1 MLCEN
6 EEWICEANV
15 CVKKTGDYMAM
26 LECEMEE
33 LLIKQL
39 SCDVSQWTYRPD
51 LTTEEA
57 LWNNLR
63 EKLNR
68 NNIDKLQ
75 GIPLTDMEMAQVK
88 QFLLEQAATTYKAA
102 RWLSGE
108 HQVAQ
113 IPLLREDASL
123 GEVSLM
129 AVNSREVAGGSS
141 SYEVINQYQAVKG
154 DGSERN
160 RRFDVTLLINGLPL
174 IHIELKNR
182 DHPFMDAFRQ
192 ITKYC
197 EEGKFRGL
205 MGLVQM
211 FVVSNGEQTRY
222 IAADNHG
229 NLNEKFLTR
238 WVDENNEPVENYL
251 SFAKA
256 ALNIPAAH
264 LMVGKYCVLDN
275 DSKRVILL
283 RPYQIHAIEA
293 IRRASRERESG
304 FIWHTTGSGKT
315 LTSYTVTK
323 NLLDIPSMDKAIFL
337 IDRKDL
343 DQQTTS
349 SFLSYADSDDVD
361 VRNTEHTGD
370 LEDKLRSKDRCAI
383 VTTIQKLQNII
394 RRCTDEAASPKYQ
407 KLKDQIS
414 KKTIAFIVDECHRA
428 VTPESKRVIEKFFN
442 RSLWYGFTGT
452 PIFDENK
459 RAQKGDLPRTT
470 AGMYGR
476 PKDPNK
482 KCLHAYT
489 IKEAIGDGAVLGFKV
504 QGMGFS
510 RSTLEDLA
518 SKLQLMDELELD
530 DICDKDL
537 ESAVVKAYAS
547 QTGRNIYDDDRHRL
561 EVIDYIVNR
570 SAAKLWLDAP
580 TGESFEGLLTV
591 SSIQE
596 AQHYYKLFK
605 QFVADGKVSENIR
618 KVLPDFPKIA
628 ITYTVGENEDGATAN
643 QSEMAASL
651 ADYNAMFGTSWDL
664 STLGA
669 YNTDLNDR
677 LARKKS
683 KYRDRSQQLDLVI
696 VVDRLLTGFDAP
708 CLSTIFLDRPP
719 MKPQHLIQAF
729 SRTNRIF
736 NKVKRYGQ
744 IVTLQTPELY
754 AAKIDE
760 ALRLYTNGGM
770 DDVQAP
776 AWSETSERL
785 TSAVKALKT
794 VAATEEQVDDLQM
807 HGSLEE
813 LQAFV
818 KAYQA
823 VDRLIGEAQVYDEFR
838 EEMLKTTFDMSREE
852 FERLT
857 GRYHNVIERIKE
869 LTEKEKIE
877 VVDIDVDYELES
889 VKRIEVNYRYLVALL
904 QAHMPEGNDAP
915 KVASEAEDQ
924 RISKFIE
931 DYKKN
936 NPKVGEVLSQLWFEV
951 KFKPEAFRD
960 KDAFA
965 VIEERVD
972 ELIAKEIQDFSTK
985 WGVNP
990 EALKMYASTVPAS
1003 EISSKTVD
1011 ASMGDYAAYK
1021 AAGGSVTKLKYLR
1034 ELREAV
1040 ATFVKDEIKP
1050 LTKR

>member
-1 MLCEN
+1 
-6 EEWICEANV
+6 
-15 CVKKTGDYMAM
+15 MAM
-26 LECEMEE
+26 LESEMED

-88 QFLLEQAATTYKAA
+88 QFLLDQAATTYKAA

-154 DGSERN
+154 EGSDRN

-229 NLNEKFLTR
+229 NMNEKFLTR

-394 RRCTDEAASPKYQ
+394 RRCTDEDASPKYQ
-407 KLKDQIS
+407 KLKGQMS

-459 RAQKGDLPRTT
+459 RVQKGDLPRTT

-518 SKLQLMDELELD
+518 SKLQLTDELD
-530 DICDKDL
+530 DISDQDL
-537 ESAVVKAYAS
+537 EAAVVKAYAS

-561 EVIDYIVNR
+561 GVIDYIVNR

-591 SSIQE
+591 GSIQE

-618 KVLPDFPKIA
+618 KLLPDFPKIA

-785 TSAVKALKT
+785 TRAVEALKT

-857 GRYHNVIERIKE
+857 GRYHNIIERIKE
-869 LTEKEKIE
+869 LSENEKIE

-904 QAHMPEGNDAP
+904 QAHMPEGNDPP
-915 KVASEAEDQ
+915 KVASNAEDQ

-936 NPKVGEVLSQLWFEV
+936 NPKVGEVLGQLWFEV
-951 KFKPEAFRD
+951 KFNPEEFRD

-972 ELIAKEIQDFSTK
+972 ELVAKEIQDFSTK

-1011 ASMGDYAAYK
+1011 ASMGDYVAYK

>member
-1 MLCEN
+1 
-6 EEWICEANV
+6 
-15 CVKKTGDYMAM
+15 M
-26 LECEMEE
+26 LESEMEE
-33 LLIKQL
+33 QLIKQL
-39 SCDVSQWTYRPD
+39 SCDVSQWTYRSD

-88 QFLLEQAATTYKAA
+88 QFLLDQAATTYKAA

-229 NLNEKFLTR
+229 NMNEKFLIR

-256 ALNIPAAH
+256 SLNIPAAH

-394 RRCTDEAASPKYQ
+394 RRCTDEDASPKYQ

-510 RSTLEDLA
+510 RSALEDLA

>member
-1 MLCEN
+1 M
-6 EEWICEANV
+6 
-15 CVKKTGDYMAM
+15 TM
-26 LECEMEE
+26 LESEMEDH
-33 LLIKQL
+33 LIKQL
-39 SCDVSQWTYRPD
+39 TCADSQWTYRPD
-51 LTTEEA
+51 LTTEDA

-88 QFLLEQAATTYKAA
+88 QFLLDQAATTYKAA

-160 RRFDVTLLINGLPL
+160 RLFDVTLLINGLPL

-229 NLNEKFLTR
+229 NMNEKFLTR
-238 WVDENNEPVENYL
+238 WVDENNEPIENYL

-256 ALNIPAAH
+256 VLNIPAAH

-394 RRCTDEAASPKYQ
+394 RRCTDEDASPKYQ
-407 KLKDQIS
+407 KLRDQIS

-530 DICDKDL
+530 EISDKDL

-591 SSIQE
+591 GSIQE

-618 KVLPDFPKIA
+618 KLLPDFPKIA

-736 NKVKRYGQ
+736 NNVKRYGQ

-776 AWSETSERL
+776 AWSETSEHL

-857 GRYHNVIERIKE
+857 GRYHNIIERIKE

>member
-1 MLCEN
+1 
-6 EEWICEANV
+6 
-15 CVKKTGDYMAM
+15 MAM
-26 LECEMEE
+26 LESEMED

-39 SCDVSQWTYRPD
+39 TCDVSQWTYRPD

-68 NNIDKLQ
+68 NNIDELH
-75 GIPLTDMEMAQVK
+75 GIPLTDGEMSQVK
-88 QFLLEQAATTYKAA
+88 SFLLDQAATTYKAA

-113 IPLLREDASL
+113 IPILRDDASL
-123 GEVSLM
+123 RKVSLM

-141 SYEVINQYQAVKG
+141 SYEVINQFQAVKG
-154 DGSERN
+154 DESERN

-229 NLNEKFLTR
+229 NMNEKFLTR
-238 WVDENNEPVENYL
+238 WVNEDNEPVENYL

-275 DSKRVILL
+275 DRKKVILL

-293 IRRASRERESG
+293 IRKASRERESG

-323 NLLDIPSMDKAIFL
+323 NLLDVPSMDKAIFL

-370 LEDKLRSKDRCAI
+370 LEDKLKSKDRCAI
-383 VTTIQKLQNII
+383 VTTIQKLQNVI
-394 RRCTDEAASPKYQ
+394 RRCTEGDISPKYQ
-407 KLKDQIS
+407 KLKEQIS

-428 VTPESKRVIEKFFN
+428 VTPESKRLIEKFFN

-510 RSTLEDLA
+510 RSALEDLA

>member
-1 MLCEN
+1 
-6 EEWICEANV
+6 
-15 CVKKTGDYMAM
+15 M
-26 LECEMEE
+26 LESEMED

-39 SCDVSQWTYRPD
+39 TCDVSQWTYRPD
-51 LTTEEA
+51 LTTEDA

-75 GIPLTDMEMAQVK
+75 GIPLTDGEMAQVK
-88 QFLLEQAATTYKAA
+88 SFLLDQASTTYKAA

-113 IPLLREDASL
+113 IPILRDDASL
-123 GEVSLM
+123 GEVNLM

-154 DGSERN
+154 EGSERN

-229 NLNEKFLTR
+229 NMNEKFLTR
-238 WVDENNEPVENYL
+238 WVNEENEPVENYL

-275 DSKRVILL
+275 ERKKVILL

-293 IRRASRERESG
+293 IRKASRDRESG

-349 SFLSYADSDDVD
+349 SFLSYADSDDID

-370 LEDKLRSKDRCAI
+370 LEDKLKSKDRCAI

-394 RRCTDEAASPKYQ
+394 RRCTDEDASPKYQ
-407 KLKDQIS
+407 KLQEQIS
-414 KKTIAFIVDECHRA
+414 KKTIAFVVDECHRA
-428 VTPESKRVIEKFFN
+428 VTPESKRAIEKFFN

-476 PKDPNK
+476 PSDPNK

-489 IKEAIGDGAVLGFKV
+489 IKEAIGDGAVLGFKI
-504 QGMGFS
+504 QGMGFH

-518 SKLQLMDELELD
+518 RKLHLMDEEELEE
-530 DICDKDL
+530 ISDKKL
-537 ESAVVKAYAS
+537 EITVVKAYAE
-547 QTGRNIYDDDRHRL
+547 QTGKNIYDDDRHRL

-570 SAAKLWLDAP
+570 SSAKLWLDAP
-580 TGESFEGLLTV
+580 SGETFEGLLTV
-591 SSIQE
+591 HSIQE

-605 QFVADGKVSENIR
+605 QFVAEGRVDEDIR
-618 KVLPDFPKIA
+618 KLLPDFPKIA

-643 QSEMAASL
+643 QGEMSASI
-651 ADYNAMFGTSWDL
+651 ADYNAMFGTAWDL

-683 KYRDRSQQLDLVI
+683 KYRDRCQQLDLVI

-708 CLSTIFLDRPP
+708 CLSTIFMDRPP

-736 NKVKRYGQ
+736 NKKKRYGH

-776 AWSETSERL
+776 SWDETSERL
-785 TSAVKALKT
+785 TKAVTTLRTIAPT
-794 VAATEEQVDDLQM
+794 VEDVDELHM
-807 HGSLEE
+807 TGSLEE
-813 LQAFV
+813 LQAFA

-823 VDRLIGEAQVYDEFR
+823 VDRLIGEVQVYDEFQ
-838 EEMLKTTFDMSREE
+838 EEMLKRQFNMSHEE
-852 FERLT
+852 LERFT
-857 GRYHNVIERIKE
+857 GRYHNIIERIKE
-869 LTEKEKIE
+869 LTEEDE
-877 VVDIDVDYELES
+877 VELIDVDVDYELES
-889 VKRIEVNYRYLVALL
+889 VKRIEVNYRYLVTLL
-904 QAHMPEGNDAP
+904 QAHMPEGDDAA
-915 KVASEAEDQ
+915 KATTNIEDQ

-931 DYKKN
+931 AYKKN
-936 NPKVGEVLSQLWFEV
+936 NPKIGEVLSQLWFEV
-951 KFKPEAFRD
+951 KFNPENFRD
-960 KDAFA
+960 KDAFS
-965 VIEERVD
+965 VIEDRVN
-972 ELIAKEIQDFSTK
+972 ELIAQEIQNFSAK

-1011 ASMGDYAAYK
+1011 ASMGDYMAYK
-1021 AAGGSVTKLKYLR
+1021 AAGGTVTRLKYLR

-1040 ATFVKDEIKP
+1040 ASFVKNEIKP

>member
-1 MLCEN
+1 
-6 EEWICEANV
+6 
-15 CVKKTGDYMAM
+15 M
-26 LECEMEE
+26 LESEMEDH
-33 LLIKQL
+33 LIKQL
-39 SCDVSQWTYRPD
+39 TCADSQWTYRPD
-51 LTTEEA
+51 LTTEDA

-88 QFLLEQAATTYKAA
+88 QFLLDQAATTYKAA

-205 MGLVQM
+205 MSLVQM

-229 NLNEKFLTR
+229 NMNEKFLTR
-238 WVDENNEPVENYL
+238 WVDENNEPIENYL

-256 ALNIPAAH
+256 VLNIPAAH

-394 RRCTDEAASPKYQ
+394 RRCTDEDASPKYQ
-407 KLKDQIS
+407 KLRDQIS

-530 DICDKDL
+530 EISDKDL

-591 SSIQE
+591 GSIQE

-618 KVLPDFPKIA
+618 KLLPDFPKIA

-736 NKVKRYGQ
+736 NNVKRYGQ

-857 GRYHNVIERIKE
+857 GRYHNIIERIKE

>member
-1 MLCEN
+1 M
-6 EEWICEANV
+6 
-15 CVKKTGDYMAM
+15 GM
-26 LECEMEE
+26 LESEMEE
-33 LLIKQL
+33 RLINQL
-39 SCDVSQWTYRPD
+39 TLGESQWTYRSD

-88 QFLLEQAATTYKAA
+88 QFLLDQAATTYKAA

-123 GEVSLM
+123 GEVNLM

-141 SYEVINQYQAVKG
+141 NYEVINQYQAVKG

-394 RRCTDEAASPKYQ
+394 RRCTDEDASPKYQ
-407 KLKDQIS
+407 KLRDQIS

-428 VTPESKRVIEKFFN
+428 VTPESKDPDPECRTCSPSPSERTSGASFR
-442 RSLWYGFTGT
+442 RS
-452 PIFDENK
+452 
-459 RAQKGDLPRTT
+459 PRSTCR
-470 AGMYGR
+470 GR
-476 PKDPNK
+476 PDRR
-482 KCLHAYT
+482 
-489 IKEAIGDGAVLGFKV
+489 G
-504 QGMGFS
+504 S
-510 RSTLEDLA
+510 R
-518 SKLQLMDELELD
+518 
-530 DICDKDL
+530 
-537 ESAVVKAYAS
+537 
-547 QTGRNIYDDDRHRL
+547 
-561 EVIDYIVNR
+561 
-570 SAAKLWLDAP
+570 
-580 TGESFEGLLTV
+580 
-591 SSIQE
+591 
-596 AQHYYKLFK
+596 
-605 QFVADGKVSENIR
+605 
-618 KVLPDFPKIA
+618 
-628 ITYTVGENEDGATAN
+628 
-643 QSEMAASL
+643 
-651 ADYNAMFGTSWDL
+651 
-664 STLGA
+664 
-669 YNTDLNDR
+669 
-677 LARKKS
+677 
-683 KYRDRSQQLDLVI
+683 
-696 VVDRLLTGFDAP
+696 
-708 CLSTIFLDRPP
+708 
-719 MKPQHLIQAF
+719 
-729 SRTNRIF
+729 
-736 NKVKRYGQ
+736 
-744 IVTLQTPELY
+744 
-754 AAKIDE
+754 
-760 ALRLYTNGGM
+760 
-770 DDVQAP
+770 
-776 AWSETSERL
+776 
-785 TSAVKALKT
+785 
-794 VAATEEQVDDLQM
+794 
-807 HGSLEE
+807 
-813 LQAFV
+813 
-818 KAYQA
+818 
-823 VDRLIGEAQVYDEFR
+823 
-838 EEMLKTTFDMSREE
+838 
-852 FERLT
+852 
-857 GRYHNVIERIKE
+857 
-869 LTEKEKIE
+869 
-877 VVDIDVDYELES
+877 
-889 VKRIEVNYRYLVALL
+889 
-904 QAHMPEGNDAP
+904 
-915 KVASEAEDQ
+915 
-924 RISKFIE
+924 
-931 DYKKN
+931 
-936 NPKVGEVLSQLWFEV
+936 
-951 KFKPEAFRD
+951 
-960 KDAFA
+960 
-965 VIEERVD
+965 
-972 ELIAKEIQDFSTK
+972 
-985 WGVNP
+985 
-990 EALKMYASTVPAS
+990 
-1003 EISSKTVD
+1003 
-1011 ASMGDYAAYK
+1011 
-1021 AAGGSVTKLKYLR
+1021 
-1034 ELREAV
+1034 
-1040 ATFVKDEIKP
+1040 
-1050 LTKR
+1050 

>member
-1 MLCEN
+1 M
-6 EEWICEANV
+6 V
-15 CVKKTGDYMAM
+15 M
-26 LECEMEE
+26 LESEMED

-39 SCDVSQWTYRPD
+39 TCDVSQWTYRSD

-88 QFLLEQAATTYKAA
+88 QFLLDQAATTYKAA

-229 NLNEKFLTR
+229 NMNEKFLTR

-256 ALNIPAAH
+256 SLNIPAAH

-394 RRCTDEAASPKYQ
+394 RRCTDEDASPKYQ

-510 RSTLEDLA
+510 RSALEDLA

-736 NKVKRYGQ
+736 NKIKRYGQ

>member
-1 MLCEN
+1 M
-6 EEWICEANV
+6 
-15 CVKKTGDYMAM
+15 TM
-26 LECEMEE
+26 LESEMED

-39 SCDVSQWTYRPD
+39 SNDVSQWTYRPD

-88 QFLLEQAATTYKAA
+88 QFLLDQAATTYKAA

-113 IPLLREDASL
+113 IPILRDDASL

-229 NLNEKFLTR
+229 NMNEKFLTR
-238 WVDENNEPVENYL
+238 WVDENNEPIENYL

-394 RRCTDEAASPKYQ
+394 RRCTDEDASPKYQ
-407 KLKDQIS
+407 KLRDQIS

-530 DICDKDL
+530 DISDKDL

-547 QTGRNIYDDDRHRL
+547 QTGRNIYDDDGHRL
-561 EVIDYIVNR
+561 EVVDYIINR

-591 SSIQE
+591 GSIQE

-618 KVLPDFPKIA
+618 KLLPDFPKIA

-785 TSAVKALKT
+785 TRAVEVLKT

-857 GRYHNVIERIKE
+857 GRYHNIIERIKE
-869 LTEKEKIE
+869 LTEKEKID

-915 KVASEAEDQ
+915 KVASDAEDQ

-951 KFKPEAFRD
+951 KFNPEVFRD
-960 KDAFA
+960 KDAFT

-990 EALKMYASTVPAS
+990 EALKMYASTVPTS

>member
-1 MLCEN
+1 M
-6 EEWICEANV
+6 
-15 CVKKTGDYMAM
+15 TM
-26 LECEMEE
+26 LESEMED

-39 SCDVSQWTYRPD
+39 TCDVSQWTYRPD

-88 QFLLEQAATTYKAA
+88 QFLLDQAATTYKAA

-129 AVNSREVAGGSS
+129 AVNSREIAGGSS
-141 SYEVINQYQAVKG
+141 SYEVINQYPAVKG

-229 NLNEKFLTR
+229 NMNEKFLTR

-251 SFAKA
+251 SFAKT

-394 RRCTDEAASPKYQ
+394 RRYSDEDASPKYQ

-428 VTPESKRVIEKFFN
+428 VTPESKRLIEKFFN

-530 DICDKDL
+530 DISDKDL
-537 ESAVVKAYAS
+537 EAAVVKAYAS
-547 QTGRNIYDDDRHRL
+547 QTGRNIYDGDRHRL

-591 SSIQE
+591 GSIQE

-618 KVLPDFPKIA
+618 KLLPDFPKIA

-669 YNTDLNDR
+669 YNNDLNDR

-785 TSAVKALKT
+785 TRAVEALKT

-823 VDRLIGEAQVYDEFR
+823 VDRLIGEAQVYDEFH
-838 EEMLKTTFDMSREE
+838 EEILKTTFDMSREE

-857 GRYHNVIERIKE
+857 GRYHNIIERIKE

-877 VVDIDVDYELES
+877 VINIDVDYELES

-936 NPKVGEVLSQLWFEV
+936 NPKVGEVLSRLWFEV

-972 ELIAKEIQDFSTK
+972 ELIAKEIQDFSAK

>member
-1 MLCEN
+1 M
-6 EEWICEANV
+6 
-15 CVKKTGDYMAM
+15 TM
-26 LECEMEE
+26 LESEMED

-39 SCDVSQWTYRPD
+39 TCDVSQWTYRPD

-88 QFLLEQAATTYKAA
+88 QFLLDQAATTYKAA

-129 AVNSREVAGGSS
+129 AVNSREIAGGSS
-141 SYEVINQYQAVKG
+141 SYEVINQYPAVKG

-229 NLNEKFLTR
+229 NMNEKFLTR

-251 SFAKA
+251 SFAKT

-394 RRCTDEAASPKYQ
+394 RRYSDEDASPKYQ

-428 VTPESKRVIEKFFN
+428 VTPESKRLIEKFFN

-530 DICDKDL
+530 DISDKDL
-537 ESAVVKAYAS
+537 EAAVVKAYAS

-591 SSIQE
+591 GSIQE

-618 KVLPDFPKIA
+618 KLLPDFPKIA

-669 YNTDLNDR
+669 YNNDLNDR

-754 AAKIDE
+754 AAK
-760 ALRLYTNGGM
+760 R
-770 DDVQAP
+770 
-776 AWSETSERL
+776 
-785 TSAVKALKT
+785 AVEALKT

-823 VDRLIGEAQVYDEFR
+823 VDRLIGEAQVYDEFH
-838 EEMLKTTFDMSREE
+838 EEILKTTFDMSREE

-857 GRYHNVIERIKE
+857 GRYHNIIERIKE

-877 VVDIDVDYELES
+877 VINIDVDYELES

-936 NPKVGEVLSQLWFEV
+936 NPKVGEVLSRLWFEV

-972 ELIAKEIQDFSTK
+972 ELIAKEIQDFSAK

>member
-1 MLCEN
+1 M
-6 EEWICEANV
+6 V
-15 CVKKTGDYMAM
+15 M
-26 LECEMEE
+26 LESEMED

-39 SCDVSQWTYRPD
+39 TCDVSQWTYRSD

-88 QFLLEQAATTYKAA
+88 QFLLDQAATTYKAA

-229 NLNEKFLTR
+229 NMNEKFLTR

-256 ALNIPAAH
+256 SLNIPAAH

-394 RRCTDEAASPKYQ
+394 RRCTDEDASPKYQ

-510 RSTLEDLA
+510 RSALEDLA

-877 VVDIDVDYELES
+877 VVDIDVGYELES

>member
-1 MLCEN
+1 M
-6 EEWICEANV
+6 
-15 CVKKTGDYMAM
+15 GM
-26 LECEMEE
+26 LESEMEE
-33 LLIKQL
+33 RLINQL
-39 SCDVSQWTYRPD
+39 TLGESQWTYRPD

-75 GIPLTDMEMAQVK
+75 GIPLTDGEMSQVK
-88 QFLLEQAATTYKAA
+88 SFLLDQAATTYKAA

-123 GEVSLM
+123 GEVSLI
-129 AVNSREVAGGSS
+129 AVNSREVAGGNS

-229 NLNEKFLTR
+229 NMNEKFLTR

-370 LEDKLRSKDRCAI
+370 LEDKIRSKDRCAI

-394 RRCTDEAASPKYQ
+394 RRYSDEDASPKYQ

-428 VTPESKRVIEKFFN
+428 VTPESKRLIEKFFN

-530 DICDKDL
+530 DISDKDL
-537 ESAVVKAYAS
+537 EAAVVKAYAS

-591 SSIQE
+591 GSIQE

-618 KVLPDFPKIA
+618 KLLPDFPKIA

-643 QSEMAASL
+643 QSEMVASL

-669 YNTDLNDR
+669 YNNDLNDR

-785 TSAVKALKT
+785 TRAVEALKT

-823 VDRLIGEAQVYDEFR
+823 VDRLIGEAQVYDEFH
-838 EEMLKTTFDMSREE
+838 EEILKTTFDMSREE

-857 GRYHNVIERIKE
+857 GRYHNIIERIKE

-877 VVDIDVDYELES
+877 VINIDVDYELES

-936 NPKVGEVLSQLWFEV
+936 NPKVGEVLSRLWFEV

-972 ELIAKEIQDFSTK
+972 ELIAKEIQDFSAK

>member
-1 MLCEN
+1 
-6 EEWICEANV
+6 
-15 CVKKTGDYMAM
+15 MAM
-26 LECEMEE
+26 LESEMED

-39 SCDVSQWTYRPD
+39 SCDVSQWTYRSD

-88 QFLLEQAATTYKAA
+88 QFLLDQAATTYKAA

-123 GEVSLM
+123 GEVILM

-394 RRCTDEAASPKYQ
+394 RRCTDEDASPKYQ
-407 KLKDQIS
+407 KLRDQIS

-530 DICDKDL
+530 DISDKDL

-591 SSIQE
+591 GSIQE

-618 KVLPDFPKIA
+618 KLLPDFPKIA

-651 ADYNAMFGTSWDL
+651 ADYNDMFGMSWDL

-785 TSAVKALKT
+785 TRAVEALKT

-838 EEMLKTTFDMSREE
+838 EEMLKTTFDMSRDE

-857 GRYHNVIERIKE
+857 GRYRNVIERIKE

-1040 ATFVKDEIKP
+1040 AAFVKDEIKP

>member
-1 MLCEN
+1 
-6 EEWICEANV
+6 
-15 CVKKTGDYMAM
+15 M
-26 LECEMEE
+26 LESEMED

-39 SCDVSQWTYRPD
+39 TCDVSQWTYRPD

-68 NNIDKLQ
+68 NNIDELH
-75 GIPLTDMEMAQVK
+75 GIPLTDGEMSQVK
-88 QFLLEQAATTYKAA
+88 SFLLDQAATTYKAA

-113 IPLLREDASL
+113 IPILRDDASL
-123 GEVSLM
+123 SKVTLM

-141 SYEVINQYQAVKG
+141 SYEVINQFQAVKG
-154 DGSERN
+154 DESERN

-211 FVVSNGEQTRY
+211 FVVSNGELTRY

-229 NLNEKFLTR
+229 NMNEKFLTR
-238 WVDENNEPVENYL
+238 WVNEDNEPVENYL

-275 DSKRVILL
+275 DRKKVILL

-293 IRRASRERESG
+293 IRKASRERESG

-323 NLLDIPSMDKAIFL
+323 NLLDVPSMDKAIFL

-370 LEDKLRSKDRCAI
+370 LEDKLKSKDRCAI

-394 RRCTDEAASPKYQ
+394 RRCTDEDASPKYQ
-407 KLKDQIS
+407 KLREQIS

-428 VTPESKRVIEKFFN
+428 VTPESKRLIEKFFN

-530 DICDKDL
+530 DISDKDL
-537 ESAVVKAYAS
+537 ETAVVKAYAS
-547 QTGRNIYDDDRHRL
+547 QTGRNIYDDDDHRL
-561 EVIDYIVNR
+561 EVVDYIVNR

-591 SSIQE
+591 GSIQE

-618 KVLPDFPKIA
+618 KLLPDFPKIA

-719 MKPQHLIQAF
+719 MKPQHIIQAF

-785 TSAVKALKT
+785 TRAVEALKT
-794 VAATEEQVDDLQM
+794 VAATEKQVDDLQM

-838 EEMLKTTFDMSREE
+838 EEMLKTTFDMSREQ

-857 GRYHNVIERIKE
+857 GRYHNIIERIKE

-877 VVDIDVDYELES
+877 VVDIDVDYDLES

-915 KVASEAEDQ
+915 KVASDAEDQ

-972 ELIAKEIQDFSTK
+972 ELIAKEIQDFSAK

>member
-1 MLCEN
+1 
-6 EEWICEANV
+6 
-15 CVKKTGDYMAM
+15 MAM
-26 LECEMEE
+26 LESEMED

-75 GIPLTDMEMAQVK
+75 GIPLTDMEVAQVK
-88 QFLLEQAATTYKAA
+88 QFLLDQAATTYKAA

-154 DGSERN
+154 EGSDRN

-229 NLNEKFLTR
+229 NMNEKFLTR

-383 VTTIQKLQNII
+383 VTTVQKLQNII
-394 RRCTDEAASPKYQ
+394 RRCTDEDASPKYQ
-407 KLKDQIS
+407 KLKDQMS

-459 RAQKGDLPRTT
+459 RVQKGDLPRTT

-518 SKLQLMDELELD
+518 SKLQLTDELD
-530 DICDKDL
+530 DISDQDL
-537 ESAVVKAYAS
+537 EAAVVKAYAS

-561 EVIDYIVNR
+561 GVIDYIVNR

-591 SSIQE
+591 GSIQE

-618 KVLPDFPKIA
+618 KLLPDFPKIA

-785 TSAVKALKT
+785 TRAVEALKT

-857 GRYHNVIERIKE
+857 GRYHNIIERIKE
-869 LTEKEKIE
+869 LSENEKIE

-904 QAHMPEGNDAP
+904 QAHMPEGNDPP
-915 KVASEAEDQ
+915 KVASNAEDQ

-936 NPKVGEVLSQLWFEV
+936 NPKVGEVLGQLWFEV
-951 KFKPEAFRD
+951 KFNPEEFRD

-1011 ASMGDYAAYK
+1011 ASMGDYVAYK

>member
-1 MLCEN
+1 MS
-6 EEWICEANV
+6 
-15 CVKKTGDYMAM
+15 M
-26 LECEMEE
+26 LESEMEE

-39 SCDVSQWTYRPD
+39 TCDVSQWTYRPD
-51 LTTEEA
+51 LTTEDA

-75 GIPLTDMEMAQVK
+75 GVPLTDGEMNQVK
-88 QFLLEQAATTYKAA
+88 QFLLDQAATTYKAA

-108 HQVAQ
+108 HQIAQ

-123 GEVSLM
+123 GEVSLI

-141 SYEVINQYQAVKG
+141 SYEVINQFQAVKG

-229 NLNEKFLTR
+229 NMNEKFLTR
-238 WVDENNEPVENYL
+238 WVNADNEPVENYL
-251 SFAKA
+251 AFAKV

-264 LMVGKYCVLDN
+264 LMVGKYSVLDN
-275 DSKRVILL
+275 DRKKVILL

-293 IRRASRERESG
+293 IRKASRDRESG

-394 RRCTDEAASPKYQ
+394 RRCTDADASQKYQ
-407 KLKDQIS
+407 KLKELIS

-428 VTPESKRVIEKFFN
+428 VTPESKRQIEKFFN

-476 PKDPNK
+476 PTDPNK

-489 IKEAIGDGAVLGFKV
+489 IKEAIGDGAVLGFKI
-504 QGMGFS
+504 QGMGFQ

-518 SKLQLMDELELD
+518 CKLQIMNEEELEAAS
-530 DICDKDL
+530 DKDL
-537 ESAVVKAYAS
+537 EATVVKAYAE
-547 QTGRNIYDDDRHRL
+547 QTGKNIYDDDRHRM

-580 TGESFEGLLTV
+580 TGEAFEGLLTV
-591 SSIQE
+591 NCIQE

-605 QFVADGKVSENIR
+605 QFVTDGRVKEDIR
-618 KVLPDFPKIA
+618 KLLPDFPKIA

-643 QSEMAASL
+643 QHEMAESL

-669 YNTDLNDR
+669 YNTDLNER

-736 NKVKRYGQ
+736 NKKKRYGH

-754 AAKIDE
+754 ASKIDD

-770 DDVQAP
+770 NDVQAP
-776 AWSETSERL
+776 SWSETSARL
-785 TSAVKALKT
+785 TNAVKKL
-794 VAATEEQVDDLQM
+794 ATIAPTIEDVDELHA

-813 LQAFV
+813 LQAFA

-823 VDRLIGEAQVYDEFR
+823 VDRLIGEVQVYDEFQ
-838 EEMLKTTFDMSREE
+838 EDMLKNKFNMSRDD

-857 GRYHNVIERIKE
+857 GRYHNIIERIKE
-869 LTEKEKIE
+869 LTDTGDVE
-877 VVDIDVDYELES
+877 VIDVDVDYELES
-889 VKRIEVNYRYLVALL
+889 IKRIEVNYRYLVALL
-904 QAHMPEGNDAP
+904 QAHMPEGDDAP
-915 KVASEAEDQ
+915 KMASDAEDQ

-931 DYKKN
+931 DYKKG

-951 KFKPEAFRD
+951 KFNPERFRD
-960 KDAFA
+960 KDAFSI
-965 VIEERVD
+965 IEARVD
-972 ELIAKEIQDFSTK
+972 ELIAQEIQNFSAK

-1011 ASMGDYAAYK
+1011 SSMGDYAAYK

-1040 ATFVKDEIKP
+1040 ASFVKDEIKP

>member
-1 MLCEN
+1 
-6 EEWICEANV
+6 
-15 CVKKTGDYMAM
+15 M
-26 LECEMEE
+26 LESEMED

-39 SCDVSQWTYRPD
+39 TCDVSQWTYRPD

-75 GIPLTDMEMAQVK
+75 GIPLTDGEMSQVK
-88 QFLLEQAATTYKAA
+88 SFLLDQAATTYKAA

-113 IPLLREDASL
+113 IPILRDDASL

-141 SYEVINQYQAVKG
+141 SYEVINQFQAVKG

-229 NLNEKFLTR
+229 NMNEKFLTR
-238 WVDENNEPVENYL
+238 WVNEDNEPVENYL

-275 DSKRVILL
+275 DRKKVILL

-293 IRRASRERESG
+293 IRKASRDRESG

-530 DICDKDL
+530 DISDKDL
-537 ESAVVKAYAS
+537 ETAVVKAYAS
-547 QTGRNIYDDDRHRL
+547 QTGRNIYDDDGHRL
-561 EVIDYIVNR
+561 EVVDYIVNR

-591 SSIQE
+591 RSIQE

-628 ITYTVGENEDGATAN
+628 ITYTVGENEDGATVN
-643 QSEMAASL
+643 QSEMVASL
-651 ADYNAMFGTSWDL
+651 TDYNAMFGTSWDL

-785 TSAVKALKT
+785 TRAVEALKT

-857 GRYHNVIERIKE
+857 GRYHNIIERIKE
-869 LTEKEKIE
+869 LTEKEIIE

-936 NPKVGEVLSQLWFEV
+936 NPKVGDVLSQLWFEV
-951 KFKPEAFRD
+951 KFNPEVFRD
-960 KDAFA
+960 KDAFS

-972 ELIAKEIQDFSTK
+972 ELIAKEIQDFSAK

-990 EALKMYASTVPAS
+990 EALKMYANTVPAS

>member
-1 MLCEN
+1 
-6 EEWICEANV
+6 
-15 CVKKTGDYMAM
+15 MAM
-26 LECEMEE
+26 LESEMED

-39 SCDVSQWTYRPD
+39 TCDVSQWTYRPD

-88 QFLLEQAATTYKAA
+88 QFLLDQAATTYKAA

-129 AVNSREVAGGSS
+129 AVNSREVAGGNS
-141 SYEVINQYQAVKG
+141 SYEVINQYQAVTG
-154 DGSERN
+154 EGSERN

-229 NLNEKFLTR
+229 NMNEKFLTR

-370 LEDKLRSKDRCAI
+370 LEDKIRSKDRCAI

-394 RRCTDEAASPKYQ
+394 RRYSDEDASPKYQ

-428 VTPESKRVIEKFFN
+428 VTPESKRLIEKFFN

-518 SKLQLMDELELD
+518 SKLQLMDDLELD
-530 DICDKDL
+530 DISDKDL
-537 ESAVVKAYAS
+537 EAAVVKAYAS

-591 SSIQE
+591 GSIQE

-618 KVLPDFPKIA
+618 KLLPDFPKIA

-643 QSEMAASL
+643 QSEMAGSL

-669 YNTDLNDR
+669 YNNDLNDR

-785 TSAVKALKT
+785 TRAVEALKT

-823 VDRLIGEAQVYDEFR
+823 VDRLIGEAQVYDEFH

-857 GRYHNVIERIKE
+857 GRYHNIIERIKE

-877 VVDIDVDYELES
+877 VINIDVDYELES

-972 ELIAKEIQDFSTK
+972 ELIAKEIQDFSAK